1 MRIFMRQNQMLM
13 LTVVGLVATAFAA
26 PVTAGTAYQWTT
38 DEGTVAFTDDPKR
51 IPGKYKD
58 AAVKRDLGK
67 LKNYPRFTVS
77 KKTTEVPYGERVDA
91 RLGALRRD
99 DLPAVSAGRPGMAA
113 GGLRLD
119 LAIGGEDQL
128 AIPLAV
134 QGDEPV
140 VISSHRIR
148 MRNSIATQDVRIAK
162 QGDKIL
168 SVTVSKRNEGP
179 ISERHVAGRENL
191 FR

>member
-1 MRIFMRQNQMLM
+1 MRQNQILV
-13 LTVVGLVATAFAA
+13 LTLVGFVSAAFAA
-26 PVTAGTAYQWTT
+26 PAVAGTAYQWTT

-51 IPGKYKD
+51 IPAKYKD

-77 KKTTEVPYGERVDA
+77 KTSGEAPYGERVDA
-91 RLGALRRD
+91 RLEALRAS
-99 DLPAVSAGRPGMAA
+99 DLPAVSARPPT
-113 GGLRLD
+113 GGVRLD

-128 AIPLAV
+128 AIPLAAE
-134 QGDEPV
+134 GDQPV
-140 VISSHRIR
+140 VISSHRVR
-148 MRNSIATQDVRIAK
+148 MRDSIATQDVRIAR
-162 QGDKIL
+162 QGEKIL

-179 ISERHVAGRENL
+179 ISERHVASPENL